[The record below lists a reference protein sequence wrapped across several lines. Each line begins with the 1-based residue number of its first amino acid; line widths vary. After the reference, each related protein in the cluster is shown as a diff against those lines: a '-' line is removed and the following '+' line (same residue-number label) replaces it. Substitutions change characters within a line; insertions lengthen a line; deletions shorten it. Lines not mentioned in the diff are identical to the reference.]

1 MRSLVFGTQ
10 FVSSHLLHETNH
22 QLAQCFPTNVR
33 PNPLVG
39 AYFELCKNL
48 LVFFFSFKHKIER
61 SMGVS
66 TRAPVVSSTPLAG
79 TTQVLAVSAVTQR
92 GELVKAYAA
101 QPVFFRGTLGGCVSK
116 VPHKFGQGL
125 CRPSFQEKWCHRPF
139 FFPQRC
145 FS

>member
-1 MRSLVFGTQ
+1 
-10 FVSSHLLHETNH
+10 
-22 QLAQCFPTNVR
+22 
-33 PNPLVG
+33 
-39 AYFELCKNL
+39 
-48 LVFFFSFKHKIER
+48 
-61 SMGVS
+61 MGVS

-139 FFPQRC
+139 FFPPKVFLIAKSMGTHSPWSFRELFISLQC
-145 FS
+145 TF